1 MKFLRYND
9 YPIINLSQIVSIT
22 INENTC
28 TIYFNTISE
37 RACWN
42 LDGKEEFEK
51 VWENLKS
58 VLEHRDIII
67 SI

>member
-9 YPIINLSQIVSIT
+9 CPIVNLSQIVSIT
-22 INENTC
+22 ADEKSCRIMFKPNDGQ
-28 TIYFNTISE
+28 IF
-37 RACWN
+37 WN
-42 LDGKEEFEK
+42 LEPEEFEK

>member
-1 MKFLRYND
+1 MKFLRYD
-9 YPIINLSQIVSIT
+9 DCPIVNLSQVISIT
-22 INENTC
+22 NDAESGRIAFRTN
-28 TIYFNTISE
+28 SE
-37 RACWN
+37 KIIWN
-42 LDGKEEFEK
+42 LDPDELKR